1 MKIILTQDEYIRQ
14 FQESMPQDK
23 NENEALNKYQ
33 TQQFEQLHQ
42 LISTISPD
50 NFWESLP
57 KILGIDAKLTL
68 IVELISYDYNNF
80 PIKEIL
86 RIVETD
92 YRTYFKE
99 LCGNDPSIKNKYSM
113 IFNVV

>member
-1 MKIILTQDEYIRQ
+1 MEISIIKDEYMLHL
-14 FQESMPQDK
+14 QESMPQDK
-23 NENEALNKYQ
+23 RETEELNEYL
-33 TQQFEQLHQ
+33 TQQFEQLNQ

-50 NFWESLP
+50 NFTENFP
-57 KILGIDAKLTL
+57 KILGVDAKLTL
-68 IVELISYDYNNF
+68 IAEMICYDYSKL

-99 LCGNDPSIKNKYSM
+99 LCGNELSIKNKYSM

>member
-1 MKIILTQDEYIRQ
+1 MKPPLTKDEYMRQ
-14 FQESMPQDK
+14 FQENLPEDK
-23 NENEALNKYQ
+23 KETEELNEYLV
-33 TQQFEQLHQ
+33 QQFEQLNQ

-50 NFWESLP
+50 NFTGNFP
-57 KILGIDAKLTL
+57 KILGVDAKLTL
-68 IVELISYDYNNF
+68 IAEMICYDYSKL

-92 YRTYFKE
+92 YRMYFKE
-99 LCGNDPSIKNKYSM
+99 LCGNEQSTKNKYSM